1 MNLKSLKLFVCLFIV
16 TIVVAACS
24 TDDKV
29 VAVVNGEE
37 ITLKELNKR
46 VSHIKKGFES
56 QGVDFETE
64 EGKHLEQEIVQK
76 ALDDL
81 IEEALVRQQAEKEGV
96 LLSEEEIDKK
106 IEEIKAS
113 FSNIEEY
120 QRELQNMN
128 ITESDLRKII
138 LNEFSRENLF
148 QKITNNIN
156 AVEDDQVW
164 EYYKQ
169 NPEQFVVPE
178 TLVVRHILF
187 FAGEGSDI
195 NLPVKRSDDEARKL
209 AEEVIDQLNQGADF
223 AALAREKSED
233 AGTREEGGIYRFSPE
248 QKMTDPEFSEAAQK
262 LKVGEYTEEPVRSQF
277 GYHVIKLEEIIPY
290 SQMPFEEVKK
300 FIENQLIYE
309 AKVKTYQEYMGEVRI
324 EAQIVKNL

>member
-1 MNLKSLKLFVCLFIV
+1 MSLKSLKLFVCLFIV

-64 EGKHLEQEIVQK
+64 EGKQLEQEIVQK
-76 ALDDL
+76 TLDDL

-169 NPEQFVVPE
+169 NPEQFIVPE

-187 FAGEGSDI
+187 FCW
-195 NLPVKRSDDEARKL
+195 
-209 AEEVIDQLNQGADF
+209 
-223 AALAREKSED
+223 
-233 AGTREEGGIYRFSPE
+233 
-248 QKMTDPEFSEAAQK
+248 
-262 LKVGEYTEEPVRSQF
+262 
-277 GYHVIKLEEIIPY
+277 
-290 SQMPFEEVKK
+290 
-300 FIENQLIYE
+300 
-309 AKVKTYQEYMGEVRI
+309 
-324 EAQIVKNL
+324 